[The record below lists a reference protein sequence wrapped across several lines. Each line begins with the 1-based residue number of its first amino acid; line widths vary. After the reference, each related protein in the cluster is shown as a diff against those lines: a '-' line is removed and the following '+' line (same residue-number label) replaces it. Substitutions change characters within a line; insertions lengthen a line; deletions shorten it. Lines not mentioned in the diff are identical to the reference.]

1 LAPNAQRRDNIRIGN
16 DVVLVDSNNARISTL
31 RTLSLHVFR
40 QAAASAA
47 AFTCKT
53 YSEPDGEPRV
63 WTETAAIAAGASKKK
78 AGDGMANRRRL
89 QWIGI
94 FYGCIT
100 IAITLVASLVVSD
113 HVSGRLSLETA
124 QAQASEIS
132 AALR

>member
-1 LAPNAQRRDNIRIGN
+1 MASRAFGQKPPPLRLVRQR
-16 DVVLVDSNNARISTL
+16 
-31 RTLSLHVFR
+31 
-40 QAAASAA
+40 
-47 AFTCKT
+47 
-53 YSEPDGEPRV
+53 
-63 WTETAAIAAGASKKK
+63 KK

-113 HVSGRLSLETA
+113 HVSGRLTLETS

-132 AALR
+132 AVLR